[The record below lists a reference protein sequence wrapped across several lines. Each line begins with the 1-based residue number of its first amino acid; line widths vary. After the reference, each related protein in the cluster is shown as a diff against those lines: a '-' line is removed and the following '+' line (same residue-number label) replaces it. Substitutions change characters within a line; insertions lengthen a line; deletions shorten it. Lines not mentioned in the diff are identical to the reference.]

1 LLEARSGSQGEDV
14 GELLNVWREISAGN
28 RFAETK
34 LVFLVGISVG
44 ILGFLNSGSPLLAH
58 EGRLLAGGDVRIVN
72 LSIILALLMV
82 ICAVFPQMSPS
93 KRWDWLIPKKQP
105 IEIFYFL
112 DIANFDS
119 GEAWLTSSRIK
130 ISEDELPRARSLAG
144 QIYVNA
150 RIAARKFAV
159 LRYASIF
166 IFAGWIISWGVPLYN
181 YYFS

>member
-1 LLEARSGSQGEDV
+1 LLEARSWFAGDDV
-14 GELLNVWREISAGN
+14 GELLNIWREVSAGN

-72 LSIILALLMV
+72 LAIILALLMV
-82 ICAVFPQMSPS
+82 VWAVFPQLSPG

-119 GEAWLTSSRIK
+119 AEAWLTLSQIK
-130 ISEDELPRARSLAG
+130 VSEDELPRARSLAG

-150 RIAARKFAV
+150 KIAARKFAV

-166 IFAGWIISWGVPLYN
+166 IVAGWILSWGAPLYN
-181 YYFS
+181 YCFS